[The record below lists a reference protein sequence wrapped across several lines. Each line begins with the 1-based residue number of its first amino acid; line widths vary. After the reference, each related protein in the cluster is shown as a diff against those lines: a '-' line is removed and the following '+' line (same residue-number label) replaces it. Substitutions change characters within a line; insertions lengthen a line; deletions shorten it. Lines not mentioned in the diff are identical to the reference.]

1 VPLRPGPIAAPVA
14 TTPAHAARHDSRA
27 APKAGILRRAVPHSR
42 AAAAL
47 WLAVLLPVVPAGAG
61 ALAAPRGTT
70 GTGATVEAAMP
81 LRPVSWH
88 ALPGWAEDRP
98 SEALPALLASCRA
111 IAALPA
117 ERELGGAGEATRR
130 GGSPAAWRD
139 ACAGAAALDA
149 ALARLTEPRPAAAGH
164 RARMRAR
171 LIAEVREYRARRFFE
186 RRFQP
191 FAVTEPGLL
200 TGYYEPVLRGAQEP
214 DETYHMPLYARPPE
228 LAEATIAQG
237 AATGLAARRAFGRW
251 REGRLEPLPTRA
263 QIEDGALAG
272 RGLEL
277 VYVDDP
283 VEAFFLHIQG
293 SGRVV
298 LPDGTLL
305 RLGYAGQNGRPYHAI
320 GRSLIERGEIPRERM
335 SMQAIRDWLA
345 ASDWESWER
354 GMRLMREN
362 SSFVFFRL
370 VEGLQPDQGPIGALG
385 VPLTPMRSI
394 AVDPAFVPLG
404 APVFIA
410 TRDPAE
416 GGSGAPPL
424 RRLVVAQDTGGA
436 IRGPARGDLFMG
448 WGPEAGDRAGRMREP
463 VEMFV
468 LLPRPEVAEVAEYF
482 EPPPR
487 P

>member
-1 VPLRPGPIAAPVA
+1 MEAPAPLRPAAW
-14 TTPAHAARHDSRA
+14 R
-27 APKAGILRRAVPHSR
+27 
-42 AAAAL
+42 
-47 WLAVLLPVVPAGAG
+47 
-61 ALAAPRGTT
+61 
-70 GTGATVEAAMP
+70 
-81 LRPVSWH
+81 

-98 SEALPALLASCRA
+98 SEALPALLESCRA
-111 IAALPA
+111 LAAMPA
-117 ERELGGAGEATRR
+117 GRELGGAGEAARR

-149 ALARLTEPRPAAAGH
+149 ALARLTEPRLAADGR

-171 LIAEVREYRARRFFE
+171 LVAEAREYRARRFFE

-191 FAVTEPGLL
+191 FAVAEPGLL
-200 TGYYEPVLRGAQEP
+200 TGYYEPVLRGAREP
-214 DETYHMPLYARPPE
+214 DETYHVPLYARPPE
-228 LAEATIAQG
+228 LAEATIAPLAQG
-237 AATGLAARRAFGRW
+237 GVAGGLAARRAFGRW
-251 REGRLEPLPTRA
+251 RDGRLEPLPTRA

-298 LPDGTLL
+298 LRDGTLL
-305 RLGYAGQNGRPYHAI
+305 RVGYAGQNGRPYHAI
-320 GRSLIERGEIPRERM
+320 GRTLIERGEIPRERM
-335 SMQAIRDWLA
+335 SMQAIRDWLN
-345 ASDWESWER
+345 ASDWEGWER

-362 SSFVFFRL
+362 PSFVFFRL
-370 VEGLQPDQGPIGALG
+370 VEGLRPDQGPIGALG

-404 APVFIA
+404 APVFVA
-410 TRDPAE
+410 TRARE
-416 GGSGAPPL
+416 GEGERAAPPL

-436 IRGPARGDLFMG
+436 IRGPARGDLFVG

-468 LLPRPEVAEVAEYF
+468 LLPRQGATEMAEYH